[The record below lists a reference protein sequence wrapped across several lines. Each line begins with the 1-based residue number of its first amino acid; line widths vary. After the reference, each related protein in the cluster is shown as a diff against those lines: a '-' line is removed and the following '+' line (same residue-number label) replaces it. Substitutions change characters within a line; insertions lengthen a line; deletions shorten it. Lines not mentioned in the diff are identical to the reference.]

1 MIVVDTN
8 LIAYLLIE
16 GERTETAERVLAA
29 DEDWNAPL
37 IWRSELRNTLAKS
50 VWRNLI
56 DMGEAFR
63 IMTEAES
70 IMAAGE
76 FSVISGDVLSLAGSS
91 GCSAYDAEFVVLAR
105 DLRVPLVTTD
115 RSSSRNSPRRPSR
128 PSASWPARSEI
139 SGY

>member
-16 GERTETAERVLAA
+16 GERTETAERVLDA
-29 DEDWNAPL
+29 DVDWNAPL

-50 VWRNLI
+50 VWRNRI
-56 DMGEAFR
+56 EMGEAFR

-70 IMAAGE
+70 IMAEGE
-76 FSVISGDVLSLAGSS
+76 FPVVSGDVLSLAGSS

-115 RSSSRNSPRRPSR
+115 RELLEKFPETAVSPERFLARR
-128 PSASWPARSEI
+128 
-139 SGY
+139 

>member
-1 MIVVDTN
+1 MIVADTN

-16 GERTETAERVLAA
+16 GERTETAERVLDA
-29 DEDWNAPL
+29 DEDWSAPL

-50 VWRNLI
+50 VWRNRI

-76 FSVISGDVLSLAGSS
+76 FPVVSGDVLSLAALS

-115 RSSSRNSPRRPSR
+115 KELLEKFPETAVSPEGFLARR
-128 PSASWPARSEI
+128 
-139 SGY
+139 

>member
-16 GERTETAERVLAA
+16 GERTETSERVLDA

-50 VWRNLI
+50 VWRNRI

-70 IMAAGE
+70 IMAEGE
-76 FSVISGDVLSLAGSS
+76 FPVVSGDVLSLAALS

-115 RSSSRNSPRRPSR
+115 KELLEKFPETAVSPEGFLARR
-128 PSASWPARSEI
+128 
-139 SGY
+139 

>member
-16 GERTETAERVLAA
+16 GERTETAERVLDA
-29 DEDWNAPL
+29 DVDWNAPL

-50 VWRNLI
+50 VWRNRI
-56 DMGEAFR
+56 EIGEAFR

-70 IMAAGE
+70 IMAEGE
-76 FSVISGDVLSLAGSS
+76 FPVVSGDVLSLAGSS

-115 RSSSRNSPRRPSR
+115 RELLEKFPETAVSPERFLARR
-128 PSASWPARSEI
+128 
-139 SGY
+139 

>member
-76 FSVISGDVLSLAGSS
+76 FPVVSGDVLSLAGSS

-115 RSSSRNSPRRPSR
+115 KELLEKFPETAVSPERFLARR
-128 PSASWPARSEI
+128 
-139 SGY
+139 

>member
-1 MIVVDTN
+1 LIVVDTN
-8 LIAYLLIE
+8 LIAYLLIQ
-16 GERTETAERVLAA
+16 GERTETAERVLDA

-50 VWRNLI
+50 VWRNRI
-56 DMGEAFR
+56 EMGEAFR

-70 IMAAGE
+70 IMAEGE
-76 FSVISGDVLSLAGSS
+76 FPVVSGDVLSLAGSS

-115 RSSSRNSPRRPSR
+115 KELLEKFPETAVSPERFL
-128 PSASWPARSEI
+128 ARQT
-139 SGY
+139 

>member
-1 MIVVDTN
+1 LIVVDTN

-16 GERTETAERVLAA
+16 GERTETAERVLDA
-29 DEDWNAPL
+29 DVDWNAPL

-50 VWRNLI
+50 VWRNQI
-56 DMGEAFR
+56 EIGEAFR

-70 IMAAGE
+70 IMAEGE
-76 FSVISGDVLSLAGSS
+76 FPVVSGDVLSLAGSS

-115 RSSSRNSPRRPSR
+115 RELLEKFPETAVSPERFLARR
-128 PSASWPARSEI
+128 
-139 SGY
+139 

>member
-16 GERTETAERVLAA
+16 GERTETAERVLDA

-50 VWRNLI
+50 VWRNRI

-76 FSVISGDVLSLAGSS
+76 FPVVSGDVLSLAALS

-115 RSSSRNSPRRPSR
+115 RELLEKFPETAVSPEGFLARR
-128 PSASWPARSEI
+128 
-139 SGY
+139 

>member
-1 MIVVDTN
+1 LIVVDTN

-16 GERTETAERVLAA
+16 GERTEMSERVLDA

-50 VWRNLI
+50 VWRNRI

-70 IMAAGE
+70 IMAEGE
-76 FSVISGDVLSLAGSS
+76 FPVVSGDVLSLAALS

-115 RSSSRNSPRRPSR
+115 KELLGKFPETAVSPEGFLARR
-128 PSASWPARSEI
+128 
-139 SGY
+139 